1 VIQRKWVRLCSL
13 ASKDTFRESVS
24 KVGVVQRFT
33 RWLDAMPRP
42 PIAIEIA
49 WDRISAVRW
58 SRAGSVEE
66 FAVEAIP
73 AGAIAPSAVETNIAD
88 AAAVRSAMSTVCS
101 RIHASDEDAT
111 LLLPDPVVRVFVQHF
126 DEFPR
131 LPQEAVPMLR
141 WKLKKSVPFDMAD
154 TVLSYVRQVAQENGV
169 DVVTAIARLRVVREY
184 EELLESAGVR
194 AGVVSS
200 SSLAALALLEDSHSI
215 LLARISDQAL
225 TTAIVRDGVLCGFRC
240 TELPARGVELTP
252 KILLDEIY
260 PIAAYYQDSWHA
272 TIESVCVSGI
282 ASRFREFVQP
292 MESEFHC
299 KVRPL
304 LDTAAAGGRVPESAR
319 PLADNGLDGLVG
331 CMLSRV

>member
-1 VIQRKWVRLCSL
+1 M
-13 ASKDTFRESVS
+13 ANKDTFRERISSV
-24 KVGVVQRFT
+24 GIVQRFV

-42 PIAIEIA
+42 PIALEVA

-58 SRAGSVEE
+58 SRAGAVEE

-73 AGAIAPSAVETNIAD
+73 AGAIVPSAVETNIVD
-88 AAAVRSAMSTVCS
+88 AAAVRSALSRACS

-111 LLLPDPVVRVFVQHF
+111 LLLPDPVVRVFVQRF
-126 DEFPR
+126 EEFPR
-131 LPQEAVPMLR
+131 LQQEAVPMLR
-141 WKLKKSVPFDMAD
+141 WKLKKSVPFEMAD
-154 TVLSYVRQVAQENGV
+154 TVLSYVRQKAQENGI
-169 DVVTAIARLRVVREY
+169 DVVTAIARLRIVREY
-184 EELLESAGVR
+184 EELLESAGLR

-200 SSLAALALLEDSHSI
+200 SSLAALALLEDRRST
-215 LLARISDQAL
+215 LLARVSDQAL

-240 TELPARGVELTP
+240 TELPARGAELTP

-260 PIAAYYQDSWHA
+260 PIAAYYQDYWHA

-282 ASRFREFVQP
+282 GGRFREFAKP

-304 LDTAAAGGRVPESAR
+304 LDATAGNGRIPESAR
-319 PLADNGLDGLVG
+319 PLADNGLDSLVG
-331 CMLSRV
+331 CMLSRD